1 MRSKINWILGSLIAL
16 LGGCRAPQKTIQQEV
31 VTLYGIPYATYDISG
46 KVINKQR
53 KPIEGASVTVKGYRN
68 TSMGEMVQTNEKG
81 MFHITASD
89 FPTDTINI
97 VVSTPNAID
106 SVQHKTSYK
115 KEKEGRGFYRG
126 ECEIETTIKLKQ

>member
-1 MRSKINWILGSLIAL
+1 
-16 LGGCRAPQKTIQQEV
+16 
-31 VTLYGIPYATYDISG
+31 
-46 KVINKQR
+46 
-53 KPIEGASVTVKGYRN
+53 
-68 TSMGEMVQTNEKG
+68 

-115 KEKEGRGFYRG
+115 KEKDGRGFYRG

>member
-31 VTLYGIPYATYDISG
+31 VTLYGVPYATYDISG

-53 KPIEGASVTVKGYRN
+53 KPIEGASVTVKGYHN
-68 TSMGEMVQTNEKG
+68 TSMAEMVQTDEKG

-89 FPTDTINI
+89 FPTQSISLFRHPMRLIRYNTKLLIKKRKKD
-97 VVSTPNAID
+97 VVSTAVNA
-106 SVQHKTSYK
+106 K
-115 KEKEGRGFYRG
+115 
-126 ECEIETTIKLKQ
+126 

>member
-1 MRSKINWILGSLIAL
+1 MRKKINWILGGLIAL
-16 LGGCRAPQKTIQQEV
+16 VAGCKVQQKVENPKV
-31 VTLYGIPYATYDISG
+31 VALYGVPYATYDISG

-53 KPIEGASVTVKGYRN
+53 KPIEGASVTVKGYHN
-68 TSMGEMVQTNEKG
+68 TSMGEMEQTDERG

>member
-1 MRSKINWILGSLIAL
+1 MAVMPAAKKASSIIVKI
-16 LGGCRAPQKTIQQEV
+16 PV
-31 VTLYGIPYATYDISG
+31 D
-46 KVINKQR
+46 
-53 KPIEGASVTVKGYRN
+53 
-68 TSMGEMVQTNEKG
+68 TSMAEMVQTDEKG